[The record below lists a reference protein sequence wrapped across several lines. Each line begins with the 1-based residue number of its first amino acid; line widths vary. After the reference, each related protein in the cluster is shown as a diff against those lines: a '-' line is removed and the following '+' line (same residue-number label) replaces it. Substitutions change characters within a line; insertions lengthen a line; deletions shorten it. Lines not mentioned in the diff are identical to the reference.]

1 MSIHT
6 KESLKEKATIIRKFL
21 KEKCD
26 ADISHS
32 HSLELIS
39 KIFGFKD
46 WNTASAMS
54 ESKPKVK
61 QNSSPIQI
69 ETVGDMKKALE
80 AFDDSAMIDAY
91 YTFKVKELADIELEE
106 PDPEDEI
113 DQEFSFTLED
123 CSDKDI
129 ASFKL
134 KLEHESMT
142 SFSASGFSGW
152 SLK

>member
-6 KESLKEKATIIRKFL
+6 KERLKEKATIIRTFL
-21 KEKCD
+21 KEKCG

-46 WNTASAMS
+46 WNTASAML
-54 ESKPKVK
+54 ESKLKTK

-69 ETVGDMKKALE
+69 ETVGDMKKAL
-80 AFDDSAMIDAY
+80 AKINDSATIDAD
-91 YTFKVKELADIELEE
+91 YTFKVKELEDIALEE
-106 PDPEDEI
+106 PNPEDEI
-113 DQEFSFTLED
+113 YQEFSLTLED
-123 CSDKDI
+123 DRDNDI
-129 ASFKL
+129 VTFKL
-134 KLEHESMT
+134 TLDHETMMS
-142 SFSASGFSGW
+142 SSESGFSGW

>member
-6 KESLKEKATIIRKFL
+6 KESLKEKATIIRTFL

-32 HSLELIS
+32 QSLELIS

-46 WNTASAMS
+46 WNTASAML
-54 ESKPKVK
+54 ESKPKLK
-61 QNSSPIQI
+61 QKSSPSQI

-80 AFDDSAMIDAY
+80 AFDDSAMIDAD
-91 YTFKVKELADIELEE
+91 YTFKVKELEDIALEE

-113 DQEFSFTLED
+113 YQEFSFTLED
-123 CSDKDI
+123 SSDKSI
-129 ASFKL
+129 ANFKL
-134 KLEHESMT
+134 TLEHETMMS
-142 SFSASGFSGW
+142 SSKSGFSGW
-152 SLK
+152 SLE

>member
-6 KESLKEKATIIRKFL
+6 KERLKEKATIIRTFL
-21 KEKCD
+21 KEKYG

-46 WNTASAMS
+46 WNTASAML
-54 ESKPKVK
+54 ESKPKIK

-69 ETVGDMKKALE
+69 ETVGDMKKAL
-80 AFDDSAMIDAY
+80 AKINDSAAIDAD
-91 YTFKVKELADIELEE
+91 YTFKVKELEDIALEE
-106 PDPEDEI
+106 LDPEDKI
-113 DQEFSFTLED
+113 YQEFALTLED
-123 CSDKDI
+123 DRDNDI
-129 ASFKL
+129 VTFKL
-134 KLEHESMT
+134 ILEHEAMMT
-142 SFSASGFSGW
+142 SSESGFSGW

>member
-6 KESLKEKATIIRKFL
+6 KERLKEKAKIIRTFL
-21 KEKCD
+21 KEKCG

-39 KIFGFKD
+39 KILGFKD
-46 WNTASAMS
+46 WNTASAML
-54 ESKPKVK
+54 EFKPKIK

-69 ETVGDMKKALE
+69 ETVGDMKKAL
-80 AFDDSAMIDAY
+80 AKINDSAAIDAD
-91 YTFKVKELADIELEE
+91 YTFKVKELENIVLEE

-113 DQEFSFTLED
+113 YQEFALTLED
-123 CSDKDI
+123 DRDNDI
-129 ASFKL
+129 VTFKL
-134 KLEHESMT
+134 ILEHETMMT
-142 SFSASGFSGW
+142 SSESGFSGW